1 MTSKKVSLIPT
12 ENYTKYF
19 DSLNSSHK
27 AWLQATLDHLVS
39 LDPYALSTG
48 KLRDIWTGPLKPALS
63 EEIELAL
70 SLIREQEGCSL
81 EAYPDAITGGEPW
94 TIGWGS
100 TTYEDGSKVKPGD
113 RITQDKAD
121 EMLLDFTKKNL
132 ATQERRI
139 ETWSKMNVPQKAA
152 LLSFGYN
159 LGVNWYGGSRFTT
172 ITANIKKEQWS
183 AVPKTLEKYIDP
195 GSPAEAGLL
204 ERRKAEGRVFAQGTA
219 QLPPVPV
226 APPNP
231 PPKPPTSSKTPV
243 KPVPRPPAVVYPNP
257 LKVFPYKQL
266 DSATDQGRRMCFS
279 SANAMLLEHM
289 KPGTLKG
296 ANGDDQYLKVVQR
309 FGSTTNA
316 SAQVEALSSYGL
328 DVKFVQNANF
338 ALIESQIKK
347 GIPVPCGY
355 LHRGPVNSPTGGGHW
370 LTVIGFDSNHVFVH
384 DPLGEPDLITGETL
398 NNNGFNLKFTK
409 LNFGKRWMVKKT
421 ASGYTFAPDT
431 GWAII
436 ANR

>member
-1 MTSKKVSLIPT
+1 MTSKQINLIPT

-19 DSLNSSHK
+19 DPLNPSHK
-27 AWLQATLDHLVS
+27 EWFQATLDHLVS
-39 LDPYALSTG
+39 LDPYALSAG
-48 KLRDIWTGPLKPALS
+48 KLRDIWTGPLKPAPN

-70 SLIREQEGCSL
+70 SFIRDQEGCPL
-81 EAYPDAITGGEPW
+81 KAYPDAITGGEPW

-100 TTYEDGSKVKPGD
+100 TAYENGSKVKPGD
-113 RITQDKAD
+113 AITQEKAD
-121 EMLLDFTKKNL
+121 AMLLDFTKKNL
-132 ATQERRI
+132 AIQEKRI
-139 ETWSKMNVPQKAA
+139 ETWPKMNTLQRAA
-152 LLSFGYN
+152 LLSFGHN

-183 AVPKTLEKYIDP
+183 AVPKTLEKYVNP
-195 GSPAEAGLL
+195 GSSAEDGLL
-204 ERRKAEGRVFAQGTA
+204 ERRRAEGRLFAQGTS
-219 QLPPVPV
+219 QLPPATPTPPARPPV
-226 APPNP
+226 GS
-231 PPKPPTSSKTPV
+231 KPPA
-243 KPVPRPPAVVYPNP
+243 RPPAKPPVIVYPNP

-266 DSATDQGRRMCFS
+266 DSATDQGHRMCFS

-296 ANGDDQYLKVVQR
+296 PNGDDQYLRVVQR
-309 FGSTTNA
+309 FGDTTDA
-316 SAQVEALSSYGL
+316 GAQVKALSSYGL

-355 LHRGPVNSPTGGGHW
+355 LHRGHVDSPTGGGHW
-370 LTVIGFDSNHVFVH
+370 LTIIGDSVDLVFVH

-409 LNFGKRWMVKKT
+409 LNFGKRWMVKKVG
-421 ASGYTFAPDT
+421 SGYTFAPDT